1 MNFSRSHTMNA
12 YHAQTP
18 TAGLPG
24 SRLRALLLVAGL
36 STLVACAS
44 VPQPPAQELQAAE
57 LAITG
62 AEQAGVGEYAAL
74 ELNQSREKLAGAQL
88 AVQEEDMLLAQR
100 LADEARVH
108 AELASARTASLKA
121 AEVNAG
127 MQQSIDALKQEMQRN
142 SGSNQ

>member
-1 MNFSRSHTMNA
+1 MNA
-12 YHAQTP
+12 YTGQTP
-18 TAGLPG
+18 AAGQTD
-24 SRLRALLLVAGL
+24 SRLRTLLVVAGL
-36 STLVACAS
+36 STLIGCAS
-44 VPQPPAQELQAAE
+44 IPEAPAQELQAAE

-62 AEQAGVGEYAAL
+62 AEQAGVAEYASL
-74 ELNQSREKLAGAQL
+74 ELNKSREKLAGAQL
-88 AVQEEDMLLAQR
+88 AVQEEDMLLARR